1 MSVWTKT
8 QVDEIQNSRRASDI
22 AQLRGILPGGA
33 FEIGRFHRHGMDL
46 LGTNWRVIKQTFSKM
61 HQISIW
67 VCCWGDAFVHLHYMD
82 AFPLDFF
89 IAQRT

>member
-1 MSVWTKT
+1 
-8 QVDEIQNSRRASDI
+8 
-22 AQLRGILPGGA
+22 
-33 FEIGRFHRHGMDL
+33 MDL

-82 AFPLDFF
+82 AFPLNFF